1 MKSLDELR
9 DEHDGIKLMLNIL
22 QSITQQAE
30 RSEKVDTNHVAQIM
44 EFITVF
50 VDKCHH
56 GKEEELLFPS
66 LVEMGVMNENGPVGV
81 MLSEHEEGRKYVRE
95 MLVTLNQYKNG
106 DKEALEVFCSNAH
119 QYIDMLRA
127 HIEKENNVL
136 YPMGEKLLSEKKDE
150 ELIEGFELIERE
162 RVGEG
167 KHEQFHKML
176 HTLKSYYL

>member
-127 HIEKENNVL
+127 HI
-136 YPMGEKLLSEKKDE
+136 KDD